1 MFGRYYKYKR
11 LRKRRLTM
19 KKSDY
24 TEKAIELINK
34 GMNGEDLSDLER
46 MIIGS
51 QVNVNDK
58 INQRAQD
65 RK

>member
-1 MFGRYYKYKR
+1 
-11 LRKRRLTM
+11 M

-58 INQRAQD
+58 INP
-65 RK
+65 